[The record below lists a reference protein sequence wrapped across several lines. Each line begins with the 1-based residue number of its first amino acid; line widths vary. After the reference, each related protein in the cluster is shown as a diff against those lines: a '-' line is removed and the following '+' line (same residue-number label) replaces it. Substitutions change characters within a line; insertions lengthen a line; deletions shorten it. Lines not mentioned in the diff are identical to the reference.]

1 MTLSSNYV
9 DEVKALVLKS
19 FVRCGHQ
26 DKIDKMR
33 VLKDDVLG
41 LGLSIDDLRI
51 AFDVH
56 AQKSQWPPML
66 CDILE
71 VLRSKVEDDVER
83 EIAQKW
89 VYFIENALYPLEKIE
104 DWAFSARREIGAE
117 RCYSATTN
125 DIPWIK
131 KEFVEIVRMQIN
143 GQLNV
148 VGDDRNWVRIGG
160 GWALMPG
167 SGKNEMANLKKILK
181 NAIGGE
187 RDAGR

>member
-1 MTLSSNYV
+1 MTLSSDYV

-33 VLKDDVLG
+33 VLKDDI
-41 LGLSIDDLRI
+41 LGLSLPIEELRI

-56 AQKSQWPPML
+56 AQRSQWPPL
-66 CDILE
+66 VCDIVS
-71 VLRSKVEDDVER
+71 VLRSKVEDEVEK

-89 VYFIENALYPLEKIE
+89 AYFLENALYPLEKIE
-104 DWAFSARREIGAE
+104 DWAFSARKEIGEE

-143 GQLNV
+143 GQTKII
-148 VGDDRNWVRIGG
+148 GDNRNWKRIGG

-167 SGKNEMANLKKILK
+167 SSSQEMVNLKKILNK
-181 NAIGGE
+181 AIGDKNE
-187 RDAGR
+187 SR